1 MCALGRSLHFE
12 AKAISE
18 MKKRPFFDLGP
29 TIMSSKRPFAL
40 LSKMT
45 GSASFQVS
53 NSKSPAQR
61 FSRQIQSAEYR
72 EFFRRTQSPHYN

>member
-29 TIMSSKRPFAL
+29 TIMHSKRRSTL
-40 LSKMT
+40 LSRLHQKKPKLPEIDRIL
-45 GSASFQVS
+45 QYDIDL
-53 NSKSPAQR
+53 R
-61 FSRQIQSAEYR
+61 
-72 EFFRRTQSPHYN
+72 